1 MAKEIKN
8 YYADEANN
16 ANKWCLP
23 EAGDRKD
30 QRRGAGFA
38 SVLIESKLG
47 QVSRN
52 STISARRERG
62 PDAACFCDAQS
73 FYFTWVDSTCVMST
87 GTWGSPCADTATFEF
102 ESQSPSGFNFFDVL
116 PTDLK
121 LGNWVCNDQP
131 FIVENNLGTK
141 QKNVNQVDGHDSDEY
156 ASPFGHSSALN
167 EARPEKESRHSATDS
182 TQPVVDV
189 RPKHFGASHL
199 PILSQLPINLLKAV
213 R

>member
-8 YYADEANN
+8 YCADEANN

-23 EAGDRKD
+23 EVGDLKV

-38 SVLIESKLG
+38 SVLIESKLS

-52 STISARRERG
+52 PTISSRRERG
-62 PDAACFCDAQS
+62 PDAAGFCNTQS

-102 ESQSPSGFNFFDVL
+102 ESQSPSSFNFFDVL
-116 PTDLK
+116 PTDPI
-121 LGNWVCNDQP
+121 LGNGVCNDQP
-131 FIVENNLGTK
+131 FIVENNLGAK
-141 QKNVNQVDGHDSDEY
+141 QKNVNQVDDQDGDHY

-167 EARPEKESRHSATDS
+167 EARPEKESRHSATNS

-189 RPKHFGASHL
+189 RPKHFWASHL
-199 PILSQLPINLLKAV
+199 PILSQLLINLLKAV